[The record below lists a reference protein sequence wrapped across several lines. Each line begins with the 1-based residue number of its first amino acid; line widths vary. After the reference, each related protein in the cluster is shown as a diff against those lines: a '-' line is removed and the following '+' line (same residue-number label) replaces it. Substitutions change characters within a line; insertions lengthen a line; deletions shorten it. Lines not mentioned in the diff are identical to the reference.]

1 MIAKLRMF
9 LVSMGCGYVVC
20 QLCRGDERA
29 RRRKS
34 TDVRSKLEFIIGTPP
49 ARALQWREN
58 RMDVHNRHA
67 ACAKAALLL
76 ALCFGPVAAA
86 DARSSGPQ
94 RAGQAPSLSSRDA
107 RTPQQPA
114 AQPPSPLEQQVIA
127 AAERA
132 YSSGIRNYHAGDLAA
147 AKRDFDSAVDSML
160 SSGLDLKA
168 NPQLSD
174 EFERI
179 VDAVNALEMDA
190 LKQGNGFAPPTEQ
203 TPVDVANDVTFPVDP
218 NIRAAAE
225 AELKT
230 TQSDLPL
237 VINDAVTSY
246 IGYFSNTSTG
256 RGTIINS
263 LRRAGRYKDLIQQTL
278 RDEGDPQDLI
288 YQAIAESG
296 FQTQAV
302 NARSGAAGMW
312 QFMPFRGAYGLERN
326 GWVDE
331 RFDPEKATRAYAR
344 EIKKNYQQFG
354 DWYLAMAAYDW
365 GAGNV
370 QRAVQRTGYADFWE
384 LYKRNNLPRETKNYV
399 PIILA
404 AAVMAKNPV
413 QYGLTDI
420 HPDPPAASD
429 TVTVN
434 GSVDLRLAADIVN
447 VPVQEIVGLNPS
459 LLRMQTPPD
468 EPYDLHLPTAT
479 KATFMETIQE
489 IPADKRT
496 AWRYRRV
503 QPDDTLVSLAR
514 TYHVSTADIAFV
526 NQLDPT
532 GDISGEDALIIP
544 ALPPAA
550 SSGARSSARYK
561 VEREDTLVT
570 LADRFNVTTEQLR
583 RWNHLRSSTIK
594 PGQTLFVAEPAHVS
608 ASARGKRGR
617 RGRAGAVGHASL
629 NASSRAKKSAHPAET
644 KPKSTRK

>member
-1 MIAKLRMF
+1 MA
-9 LVSMGCGYVVC
+9 S
-20 QLCRGDERA
+20 
-29 RRRKS
+29 
-34 TDVRSKLEFIIGTPP
+34 
-49 ARALQWREN
+49 
-58 RMDVHNRHA
+58 
-67 ACAKAALLL
+67 AALLRTALLMAVCSTGLCAEVQRTQQKPPATPPSPQSL
-76 ALCFGPVAAA
+76 A
-86 DARSSGPQ
+86 
-94 RAGQAPSLSSRDA
+94 SRDTSSA
-107 RTPQQPA
+107 QQPA
-114 AQPPSPLEQQVIA
+114 VSPANPREQQVIA
-127 AAERA
+127 AAEAA
-132 YSSGIRNYHAGDLAA
+132 YSTGMRNYRAGDLVA
-147 AKRDFDSAVDSML
+147 AKQDFDRAVDSLL
-160 SSGLDLKA
+160 SSGLDLKNSPA
-168 NPQLSD
+168 LSD
-174 EFERI
+174 EFEHI
-179 VDAVNALEMDA
+179 VDAVNALELDA

-256 RGTIINS
+256 RGTIVSS
-263 LRRAGRYKDLIQQTL
+263 LRRAGRYKDLIQRTL
-278 RDEGDPQDLI
+278 REEGVPQDLI

-365 GAGNV
+365 GPGNV

-384 LYKRNNLPRETKNYV
+384 LYRRNNLPQETKNYV

-404 AAVMAKNPV
+404 AAIMAKNPA

-420 HPDPPAASD
+420 NPDPPFAAD

-434 GSVDLRLAADIVN
+434 GAVDLRLVADIVD
-447 VPVQEIVGLNPS
+447 VPVQQLVGLNPS
-459 LLRMQTPPD
+459 LLRMSTPPD
-468 EPYDLHLPTAT
+468 DPYDLRLPAGTRQ
-479 KATFMETIQE
+479 TFLDAIAE
-489 IPADKRT
+489 IPPDKRT
-496 AWRYRRV
+496 AWRYHRV
-503 QPDDTLVSLAR
+503 QPGDTLAELAR
-514 TYHVSTADIAFV
+514 SFHVSAADIAFV
-526 NQLDPT
+526 NQIDPSA
-532 GDISGEDALIIP
+532 DISGEDALIIP
-544 ALPPAA
+544 TVPPAA
-550 SSGARSSARYK
+550 SGLARSSARYR

-583 RWNHLRSSTIK
+583 RWNHLRSSAIT

-608 ASARGKRGR
+608 ASARGKRGKGKAR
-617 RGRAGAVGHASL
+617 TAAARGRAR
-629 NASSRAKKSAHPAET
+629 SSAKSAAKSALKPAA
-644 KPKSTRK
+644 KHR